1 MQPQNTSNKTE
12 HKTELSAAHHDSYG
26 EEIDR
31 PVVVRASEYPDGF
44 RSGSHWH
51 ARAQLVYAC
60 AGVVKV
66 TAKQGAW
73 VVPQHR
79 GVWIPALTE
88 HQIESAG
95 AFSMRSLYV
104 RDDSSLGLSADC
116 GVVGVSPLLRELILA
131 AAEAPQLY
139 DVDGRDGQVMDLI
152 LNEVRSLPMVPLHLP
167 EPTDSRLRQ
176 ITAAL
181 RQDPADTRT
190 LESWGRLAGAS
201 PRTLAR
207 LFLAETGMTFRQWQQ
222 QARLLDGLM
231 RLAQGEP
238 VTSVALEVGYENPSA
253 FIAMFRRALG
263 VTPGRYFSTEIS

>member
-1 MQPQNTSNKTE
+1 MQPTNTSNKTE
-12 HKTELSAAHHDSYG
+12 IDSAHHDSYG

-44 RSGSHWH
+44 RSGDHWH

-66 TAKQGAW
+66 TSKQGAW

-79 GVWIPALTE
+79 GVWIPARTE

-104 RDDSSLGLSADC
+104 REDGVLGLPAKC
-116 GVVGVSPLLRELILA
+116 GVVGVSPLLRELILT

-139 DVDGRDGQVMDLI
+139 DVVGREGRVMDLI
-152 LNEVRSLPMVPLHLP
+152 LHEVRRLPAVALHLP

-181 RQDPADTRT
+181 REDPSDTRT
-190 LESWGRLAGAS
+190 LEAWGRLAGAS

-207 LFLAETGMTFRQWQQ
+207 LFLTETGMTFRQWQQ

-231 RLAQGEP
+231 RLAQGES

-253 FIAMFRRALG
+253 FIAMFRRTLG
-263 VTPGRYFSTEIS
+263 VTPGRYFSTEV